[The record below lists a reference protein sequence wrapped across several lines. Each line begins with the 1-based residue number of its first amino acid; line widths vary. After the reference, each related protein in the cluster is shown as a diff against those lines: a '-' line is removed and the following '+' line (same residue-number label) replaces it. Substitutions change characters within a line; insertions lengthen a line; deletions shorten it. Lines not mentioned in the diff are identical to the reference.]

1 MKKLN
6 IYNMKKVQ
14 LILFALFTQIIFAQN
29 PSDIDPLFNVSS
41 GFDNNV
47 TCNIMQ
53 NDGKIIVGGQFTNFQ
68 GQSQNRLIRLNSDGS
83 KDISFNV
90 GSGFNQYV
98 GCLAIQNDRKI
109 LVGGGFS
116 TYQGQSLKSLVRL
129 NIDGSIDNSF
139 SLGTGFNGVVSGL
152 AIKNDGR
159 VFVGGNFSTFNNITQ
174 KNLILLNSNGT
185 VDSSFNISES
195 LNGVINDISIQNDE
209 KIIVAGGFT
218 TYLGQTQKS
227 LIKFN
232 LDGTKDNTFDIGT
245 GFNQSAN
252 HTLTQPNN
260 KIIVSG
266 WFTTFQGQSQNSLI
280 RLNSDGSKDN
290 SFDIGTGFNGN
301 TYPLVLQPN
310 GKIIVGGQFTSYKGQ
325 FQNYLIRLNSDGSKD
340 SSFDIGTGFDN
351 RIFSIIKQ
359 SDDKLIIG
367 GVFVSYQNQSQIK
380 LTRLIGGE
388 SLSNNEF
395 NQYKVLLYPNPVKNI
410 LYIQR
415 ENNESFLRIKLYSC
429 DGKLIKEEGSN
440 SNQLNLE
447 NIESGIYLIKFE
459 TQSGFFTKQIVKT
472 N

>member
-1 MKKLN
+1 MKKSL
-6 IYNMKKVQ
+6 
-14 LILFALFTQIIFAQN
+14 LILFALYTQIIFAQN
-29 PSDIDPLFNVSS
+29 PGDIDPLFNVSS

-98 GCLAIQNDRKI
+98 GCLAIQNDGKI
-109 LVGGGFS
+109 LVGGGFL

-139 SLGTGFNGVVSGL
+139 SLGTGFNGVVSSL

-232 LDGTKDNTFDIGT
+232 LNGTKDITFDIGT
-245 GFNQSAN
+245 GFNQSTN

-260 KIIVSG
+260 KIIVS
-266 WFTTFQGQSQNSLI
+266 
-280 RLNSDGSKDN
+280 
-290 SFDIGTGFNGN
+290 
-301 TYPLVLQPN
+301 
-310 GKIIVGGQFTSYKGQ
+310 
-325 FQNYLIRLNSDGSKD
+325 
-340 SSFDIGTGFDN
+340 
-351 RIFSIIKQ
+351 
-359 SDDKLIIG
+359 
-367 GVFVSYQNQSQIK
+367 
-380 LTRLIGGE
+380 
-388 SLSNNEF
+388 
-395 NQYKVLLYPNPVKNI
+395 
-410 LYIQR
+410 
-415 ENNESFLRIKLYSC
+415 
-429 DGKLIKEEGSN
+429 
-440 SNQLNLE
+440 
-447 NIESGIYLIKFE
+447 
-459 TQSGFFTKQIVKT
+459 
-472 N
+472 